1 MGLRMENSNMG
12 GSLENSIFRKG
23 RIAKKTIYRGKLP
36 KKVAWTVCRWG
47 GGGGGGAAKKRG
59 WCFRGAVLIS
69 HSTLWWL
76 VVFEFTLLVPS
87 ILLFNYI
94 LYFLF
99 SDWVGH
105 ILTWDFCIHIFEGLV
120 GRSLEFCF
128 LNLIKS
134 MFFNQKALKWTDILI
149 VKFSGNPADI
159 NWLQWYDMI

>member
-12 GSLENSIFRKG
+12 GHWKIQFSG
-23 RIAKKTIYRGKLP
+23 RGGSQKKTIYRGKLP

-47 GGGGGGAAKKRG
+47 GGGAAKKKG

-76 VVFEFTLLVPS
+76 VVFEFTLFVPS

-134 MFFNQKALKWTDILI
+134 MFFNQKDLKWTEILI